1 MGEKL
6 TQGSTMPEIWAKDLD
21 GNSVNMIESV
31 AGHWAVVQFYR
42 GHW

>member
-1 MGEKL
+1 MTTKL
-6 TQGSTMPEIWAKDLD
+6 VPGDLMPAIAAKDLD
-21 GNSVNMIESV
+21 GNQVNMIDSV